1 MFIDTGNIK
10 NTIFIAGS
18 GRSGTTWLMEM
29 INYKNQF
36 RPIFEPFHNKNDSL
50 LKNWKHRQY
59 LSENNV
65 DDKFLIPTLKILK
78 GKIRTNWTDQF
89 HNKKIS
95 NKRII
100 KDIRANLFLKWLHI
114 HHPQIELIL
123 LLRHPCAVAN
133 SKSRLNWDPHL
144 DEFLSQ
150 PDLMNDLLYPFK
162 GIIRDCSDTFEK
174 HILMWCIENYVP
186 LKQFKRNEILVLFY
200 EDLCM
205 NLIAS
210 LDDLQSFLR
219 TWIKPKLI
227 NQSKPSALVR
237 NDSAINTGS
246 DLINTWKKDI
256 SPSQITDAVNICKL
270 FGLDKIYGENSLP
283 LIEGKLALDVIK

>member
-1 MFIDTGNIK
+1 
-10 NTIFIAGS
+10 
-18 GRSGTTWLMEM
+18 
-29 INYKNQF
+29 
-36 RPIFEPFHNKNDSL
+36 
-50 LKNWKHRQY
+50 
-59 LSENNV
+59 
-65 DDKFLIPTLKILK
+65 
-78 GKIRTNWTDQF
+78 
-89 HNKKIS
+89 
-95 NKRII
+95 
-100 KDIRANLFLKWLHI
+100 
-114 HHPQIELIL
+114 
-123 LLRHPCAVAN
+123 
-133 SKSRLNWDPHL
+133 
-144 DEFLSQ
+144 
-150 PDLMNDLLYPFK
+150 MNDLLYPFK
-162 GIIRDCSDTFEK
+162 EIIRDCSDTFEK

-227 NQSKPSALVR
+227 NQSKSIALVR
-237 NDSAINTGS
+237 NDSALNTGS

-256 SPSQITDAVNICKL
+256 SPSQIKDSVNICKL